1 MFQLLLDMYVEAKI
15 NDKYLN
21 KAVRLGW
28 ITADEMNTIIEFKK
42 ESDLVE
48 SNN

>member
-1 MFQLLLDMYVEAKI
+1 MFQLLLDMYMDNKI
-15 NDKYLN
+15 NDKYLK
-21 KAVRLGW
+21 KAVRAGW
-28 ITADEMNTIIEFKK
+28 ITEEDEQLIIKFKK